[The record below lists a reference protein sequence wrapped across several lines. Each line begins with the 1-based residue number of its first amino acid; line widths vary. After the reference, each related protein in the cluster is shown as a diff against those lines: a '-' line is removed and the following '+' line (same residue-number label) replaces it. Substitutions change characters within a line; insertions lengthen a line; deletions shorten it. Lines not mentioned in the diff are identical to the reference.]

1 MNGYGSRP
9 LDGGPGD
16 TSFEQELV
24 SALNDFANNS
34 PAPHFDATGIQ
45 RRARRKRAGLI
56 AGVAAAVAVAGG
68 GTALAA
74 ITTGSP
80 NTSSTA
86 AASSTDA
93 TTVMISGKKI
103 DMTGWDSGSAK
114 AALVQVGL
122 KLGTVTE
129 KAVPDCKPTSV
140 LGVSPHSPHSVS
152 PGDTVNL
159 TVCSRSSVPDT
170 DATTVMISGKKI
182 DMTGWD
188 SGSAKAALVQVGL
201 KLGTVTEK
209 AVPDC
214 KPTSVLGVS
223 PHSPHSVSPGDTV
236 NLTICTR

>member
-1 MNGYGSRP
+1 MNGYGPRS
-9 LDGGPGD
+9 LDGCAGD

-45 RRARRKRAGLI
+45 RRSRRKRAGLI

-74 ITTGSP
+74 ITTGSSS

-129 KAVPDCKPTSV
+129 KAVPNCKPTSV
-140 LGVSPHSPHSVS
+140 IGVSPHSPHSVS
-152 PGDTVNL
+152 PGDTINL
-159 TVCSRSSVPDT
+159 T
-170 DATTVMISGKKI
+170 
-182 DMTGWD
+182 
-188 SGSAKAALVQVGL
+188 L
-201 KLGTVTEK
+201 
-209 AVPDC
+209 
-214 KPTSVLGVS
+214 
-223 PHSPHSVSPGDTV
+223 
-236 NLTICTR
+236 CTR